1 MLVKFVFISKK
12 GDFVVD
18 KKDAY
23 KSEFPI
29 WRIENGKL
37 LQKFEPFIDGRVL
50 YHKSASIVSWS
61 NNFLVH
67 VDINFILKRLF

>member
-1 MLVKFVFISKK
+1 M
-12 GDFVVD
+12 VD

-37 LQKFEPFIDGRVL
+37 LQKFESFNDGRVL

-67 VDINFILKRLF
+67 IYILI